1 MYRLFILYA
10 ICCLSACSTF
20 DKTNIPPGQTVEGLG
35 FSFEAPTENNWFAAE
50 YGTSNRIK
58 LVQLNDDDSYT
69 ILVSINR
76 GPGRGMYPTAQA
88 HLRVFQRHKELELQP
103 PGYFLLDHEEWI
115 DEQYGHLCIRYSASA
130 KDWRG
135 RNKKG
140 AALVD
145 MQGLTCE
152 HGSIKNVLI
161 SVELSHRYEEGMT
174 KSDLTSFAG
183 DLFSSL
189 RFHPVEQY

>member
-1 MYRLFILYA
+1 MILLNG
-10 ICCLSACSTF
+10 ILLLSACTTF
-20 DKTNIPPGQTVEGLG
+20 DKTNIPPGQKVEGLG

-58 LVQLNDDDSYT
+58 LVQLNDEDSYT

-76 GPGRGMYPTAQA
+76 GPGRGMYPSAET
-88 HLRVFQRHKELELQP
+88 HLRVFQRHKQLELQP
-103 PGYFLLDHEEWI
+103 PGYFLLDHDEWI

-161 SVELSHRYEEGMT
+161 SVELSHRYEESGEI
-174 KSDLTSFAG
+174 KRIDAIAHQ
-183 DLFSSL
+183 LFQSL
-189 RFHPVEQY
+189 DFFDPR